1 MKNKMNQTQTG
12 RTFTVLITETLKRRV
27 TVHEAELK
35 EATAEDAVQT
45 VSDWWHNGQ
54 IILEADD
61 FDGVEFTA
69 VEAESES

>member
-1 MKNKMNQTQTG
+1 MKNDKNQNQTG

-61 FDGVEFTA
+61 FDGVEFTTA
-69 VEAESES
+69 EAEPKS

>member
-1 MKNKMNQTQTG
+1 MKNDKNQNQTG

-35 EATAEDAVQT
+35 EATDEDAVQT

-61 FDGVEFTA
+61 FEGVEFTA

>member
-1 MKNKMNQTQTG
+1 MKNKMNLTQTG